1 MTIVMMF
8 PRTTVR
14 ARKNVGPAFICT
26 LSTPGHQRLSRS
38 SHCHDFRP
46 SALSL
51 RSRSYTCPYVQRPRE
66 AEHFV
71 PNPYIKFAQVRSA
84 GLPAPLLEHL
94 PIKPV
99 SLSADTAYNAGQMRQ
114 ILEDR
119 GVTAFTP
126 HPSQAGIEHGARGG
140 FEYRGDHLVF
150 PQGKALNRAAYHRRT
165 ASYQYVARQ
174 KDCQACQVMEDPSIY
189 PVIGVT

>member
-1 MTIVMMF
+1 MTIVTMF

-14 ARKNVGPAFICT
+14 ARKTSGLPFSFCT
-26 LSTPGHQRLSRS
+26 RSTPGHQTMSRS

-51 RSRSYTCPYVQRPRE
+51 RSRAYTCPYVQRPRE

-99 SLSADTAYNAGQMRQ
+99 SLSADTPYNAGQLRQ

-119 GVTAFTP
+119 GVTAFIP
-126 HPSQAGIEHGARGG
+126 IHPRQASNMAPEGALSTG
-140 FEYRGDHLVF
+140 ETIWSF
-150 PQGKALNRAAYHRRT
+150 PRARR
-165 ASYQYVARQ
+165 
-174 KDCQACQVMEDPSIY
+174 
-189 PVIGVT
+189 